1 LTCPYS
7 PPYMTYSPYMTC
19 PSSPYTNRH
28 RPFSSCWERRGL
40 TGSSSAVPLTKV
52 AEAQLSFSADDV
64 KDKYS
69 LAVVAVEYP
78 AGEVDDLAI
87 ARAAKLPRH
96 RSAFGVTRELVYV
109 CEDPLDEPTCGLRV
123 VKSDIVGDGIKVV

>member
-1 LTCPYS
+1 VANKWEHPESRTFWQVSPIFDLSLLAALCPYP
-7 PPYMTYSPYMTC
+7 PPYMTYSPYMTR
-19 PSSPYTNRH
+19 PYSPYTN
-28 RPFSSCWERRGL
+28 
-40 TGSSSAVPLTKV
+40 
-52 AEAQLSFSADDV
+52 LSFSADDV

-69 LAVVAVEYP
+69 LAVVAVEHP
-78 AGEVDDLAI
+78 AGELDDLAI